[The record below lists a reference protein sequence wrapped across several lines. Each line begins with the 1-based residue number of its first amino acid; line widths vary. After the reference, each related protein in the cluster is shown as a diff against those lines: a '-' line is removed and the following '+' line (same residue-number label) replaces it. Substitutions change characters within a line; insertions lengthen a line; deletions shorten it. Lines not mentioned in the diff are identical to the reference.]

1 MYYNN
6 FILLC
11 ARKAETM
18 DNKGENNIV
27 FAKIGQR
34 IQYYRQKANLT
45 QEKLAERIGITP
57 NHLSRI
63 EAGRHN
69 PYFETIMLA
78 AKELDVPI
86 DAFLEDIEDN
96 KVNTFL
102 QIMKNDISS
111 LSKNQLEML
120 RRYIELLK
128 DFKF

>member
-27 FAKIGQR
+27 FAK

-69 PYFETIMLA
+69 PYFETILLA
-78 AKELDVPI
+78 AKELDVSI
-86 DAFLEDIEDN
+86 DAFLEDVEDN

-111 LSKNQLEML
+111 LSKRQLEML
-120 RRYIELLK
+120 KRYIELLK
-128 DFKF
+128 DFEF